1 MRLRELF
8 KRFSGRRDVDDQHD
22 KNFLSPN
29 TTIIPYTSLFTE
41 GVSESDANR
50 YQSRLWD
57 PASPTPH
64 PGLDVYQCYYSG
76 SQDAQ
81 LARLDVT
88 ATRLSIAERW
98 RTRRIRQCRRR
109 KAKAVSETVIDVS
122 EELTH
127 WQRRLQ
133 EMIDNGW
140 AMDSS
145 RVDRALN
152 EFRQRSLFVRDRNKS
167 RPKRLRNSISFYAE
181 AVPQPG
187 LKSPFDD
194 PSSDEAREEKL
205 REIYDG
211 NSRHASS
218 VVGTDPFRSDISTSM
233 IAPLDVQEESSRI
246 TRQGDMPQEQHK
258 VTNNTTTRASF
269 TDSRMTNR
277 RHEIYFVDPDIVT
290 VNNIYAI
297 IDEFTGQTN
306 SDNENEASWQFR
318 NESAHARGSSCEYC
332 AALRMKVRCITEW
345 TVKAE
350 RYIATFT
357 DTYPKASDI
366 NVTKAG
372 VVRAAI
378 EVMSALRRHK
388 ENARM
393 EQEIRLW
400 NGQRHERSGGFHFEL
415 PLPSPQ
421 SDNAGPIYRFR

>member
-8 KRFSGRRDVDDQHD
+8 KRFSGRRAVDDQVD

-41 GVSESDANR
+41 GVSDSDANR
-50 YQSRLWD
+50 YRSRLWD

-64 PGLDVYQCYYSG
+64 PGLDVYRCYYSD

-88 ATRLSIAERW
+88 ARRLSLGERW

-133 EMIDNGW
+133 EMIDSGW

-152 EFRQRSLFVRDRNKS
+152 ELRQRSLLVRDRNKS
-167 RPKRLRNSISFYAE
+167 RSKRLRNPISFYAE
-181 AVPQPG
+181 AVPQPK
-187 LKSPFDD
+187 LKSPFED
-194 PSSDEAREEKL
+194 PLCDNAREEKL
-205 REIYDG
+205 QEICDQ
-211 NSRHASS
+211 NTRFASS
-218 VVGTDPFRSDISTSM
+218 VVGTDPFRSDISTSR
-233 IAPLDVQEESSRI
+233 IAPLDIQEESSRI
-246 TRQGDMPQEQHK
+246 TRKADVPQERHE
-258 VTNNTTTRASF
+258 VTDNTTMRASF
-269 TDSRMTNR
+269 TDFRMTNR
-277 RHEIYFVDPDIVT
+277 RHEIYFGDPDMVT
-290 VNNIYAI
+290 VNNIYDI
-297 IDEFTGQTN
+297 IDEFTGPTN
-306 SDNENEASWQFR
+306 SDDENEASWQFR

-357 DTYPKASDI
+357 DTYPRASDSDLA
-366 NVTKAG
+366 KAG

-378 EVMSALRRHK
+378 EVMSAFRRHK

-415 PLPSPQ
+415 PGTSPQ
-421 SDNAGPIYRFR
+421 SYNAGPIYRFR

>member
-8 KRFSGRRDVDDQHD
+8 KRFSARRDVDDQLD

-41 GVSESDANR
+41 GVSDSDANR
-50 YQSRLWD
+50 YRSRLWD

-64 PGLDVYQCYYSG
+64 PGLDVYHCYYSG
-76 SQDAQ
+76 SQDAL
-81 LARLDVT
+81 LARLDMT
-88 ATRLSIAERW
+88 AKRLSFAERW

-109 KAKAVSETVIDVS
+109 QAKSVSETVIDVS

-127 WQRRLQ
+127 WRRRLQ
-133 EMIDNGW
+133 EMIDSGW

-145 RVDRALN
+145 RVDRALS
-152 EFRQRSLFVRDRNKS
+152 EFRQRSLLVRGRHES
-167 RPKRLRNSISFYAE
+167 RSKRLRNSISFYAE
-181 AVPQPG
+181 AVPQSK
-187 LKSPFDD
+187 LSPFDD
-194 PSSDEAREEKL
+194 PSFDEGREEKL
-205 REIYDG
+205 REICDES
-211 NSRHASS
+211 SRYASS
-218 VVGTDPFRSDISTSM
+218 IVGTDPFRSDISTSM
-233 IAPLDVQEESSRI
+233 IAPLDIQEESSRI
-246 TRQGDMPQEQHK
+246 TRKADMPQEQHE
-258 VTNNTTTRASF
+258 VTDNTTTRASF
-269 TDSRMTNR
+269 TDSGMANR

-297 IDEFTGQTN
+297 IDEFTGPTN
-306 SDNENEASWQFR
+306 SDDENEASWQFR

-388 ENARM
+388 ENARTK
-393 EQEIRLW
+393 QEIRLW
-400 NGQRHERSGGFHFEL
+400 NGQRHERSGVFHFEL
-415 PLPSPQ
+415 PITSPQ
-421 SDNAGPIYRFR
+421 SDNAGPIYRF

>member
-8 KRFSGRRDVDDQHD
+8 KRFSGRRDLDDQLD

-41 GVSESDANR
+41 GISDSDANR
-50 YQSRLWD
+50 YRSRLWD
-57 PASPTPH
+57 PASPAPH
-64 PGLDVYQCYYSG
+64 PGLDVYHCYYSG
-76 SQDAQ
+76 SQDAR
-81 LARLDVT
+81 LARLDMT
-88 ATRLSIAERW
+88 AKRLSFAERW

-109 KAKAVSETVIDVS
+109 KAKSVSETVIDVS

-127 WQRRLQ
+127 WRRRLQ
-133 EMIDNGW
+133 EMIDSGW

-145 RVDRALN
+145 RVDRALS
-152 EFRQRSLFVRDRNKS
+152 EFRQQSLLVRDRHKS
-167 RPKRLRNSISFYAE
+167 RSKRLRNSISFYAE
-181 AVPQPG
+181 AVPQSK
-187 LKSPFDD
+187 LSPFDD
-194 PSSDEAREEKL
+194 PSCDEAREEKL
-205 REIYDG
+205 REICDES
-211 NSRHASS
+211 SRYASS
-218 VVGTDPFRSDISTSM
+218 IVGTDPFRSDISTSM
-233 IAPLDVQEESSRI
+233 IAPLDIQGESSRI
-246 TRQGDMPQEQHK
+246 TRKADMPQEQHE
-258 VTNNTTTRASF
+258 VTDNTTTRASF
-269 TDSRMTNR
+269 TESRMANR

-297 IDEFTGQTN
+297 IDEFTGPTN
-306 SDNENEASWQFR
+306 SDDENEASWQFR

-366 NVTKAG
+366 NVTRAG

-400 NGQRHERSGGFHFEL
+400 NGQRHLRSGVFHFEL
-415 PLPSPQ
+415 PITSPQ